1 MSVQDIAR
9 LFEAHRSP
17 VIGLHEDGRCAF
29 ANPAL
34 RAVLGEDADALPDPA
49 AFLTAPDPGTGIL
62 SWIAGEETGFDGPD
76 HPVLLRRAD
85 GEEVPAGARGAW
97 FASPD
102 GTRLFIITLA
112 VATDIGDGDIAHPLL
127 HAINEAVIIA
137 GTDRQILYANEAACR
152 RYGYGEKEFRHLT
165 LDAIV
170 SPSSQ
175 HTPASIHAGLFA
187 KKTDFFENEHI
198 TRKGRVIPVE
208 VSTRAI
214 VYRGIPA
221 IMSVS
226 RDITY
231 RREQERMQQVLRESE
246 ETYRVIFES
255 AGDAIFITDMD
266 GAIVRAN
273 DRMARMLGYQRS
285 QLAGMR
291 LDDLL
296 APDDPGTKS
305 TFTTI
310 PDAGSLLYL
319 ASLRAA
325 DGTLRPVEILSH
337 TMPHG
342 GKTAIFSIA
351 RDISPRRALE
361 EQLRLSE
368 EMYRG
373 IFANS
378 GVAILI
384 IDRSDEILLGNA
396 EAEDL
401 LAAPP
406 GGLAGKVWMAFV
418 DDPHLLGFAEE
429 DEVPGGFEHFRIRN
443 YETECITCS
452 GERVPCIL
460 SVSSIPGAGRYIVTL
475 QDLRENRAMTA
486 SIKERQQLLDGIFRS
501 AHDGLILL
509 DDRQRVLIW
518 SKGAERITGYAA
530 DAMAGT
536 IFEESPVFGE
546 GGRLF
551 GEDLRELLV
560 PQGDAEGGRRN
571 RADLRILPR
580 RGGEKECEMTVS
592 FVEQENGTSTL
603 CILRDVSRQKAI
615 LDALTRNEEYLRL
628 VIDSADL
635 GTWDWRIDSG
645 LIAVSPDMFDI
656 LNVPYTAEWVP
667 VSTLDAWIHPDDR
680 VRWEEGM
687 HAFARGGQV
696 KGQTEFRMTAAD
708 GHIVWFAIEGSA
720 AEFGG
725 DGTPRRVVGILRDI
739 TEEKQAEHALREAN
753 KKLSVLSGIT
763 RHDILNQ
770 IQGLLFYSE
779 EIILGDYTPEEQRKM
794 AEKILAASET
804 INRQI
809 TFTRTYENLGAEP
822 AEWQDLGAILDEI
835 KGEAPPAV
843 TCTIAVP
850 AIEVFADRLFCEVF
864 RSICANIAAH
874 AAGATKVAVTFEE
887 REGSGV
893 LVIADDGCGISAA
906 KKEKIFAHNPAKPG
920 NSLFLAR
927 EIAGV
932 TGIRL
937 TETGTEGEGAVFEIA
952 IPKAGYRFMSGH

>member
-1 MSVQDIAR
+1 MSAEEIAR

-17 VIGLHEDGRCAF
+17 VIGLYEDGRCAF

-34 RAVLGEDADALPDPA
+34 RAVLGEDADARPEIETFLTGPDPEA
-49 AFLTAPDPGTGIL
+49 GIL
-62 SWIAGEETGFDGPD
+62 SWIAGEETGYGGPD

-85 GEEVPAGARGAW
+85 GEQVPAGARGAW

-102 GTRLFIITLA
+102 GTRLFIITIA

-137 GTDRQILYANEAACR
+137 GADRQILYANEAACR
-152 RYGYGEKEFRHLT
+152 RYGYSGKEFRALT
-165 LDAIV
+165 LDVIV
-170 SPSSQ
+170 SPASK
-175 HTPASIHAGLFA
+175 HTPSAMHAGLFA
-187 KKTDFFENEHI
+187 KKTDFFENDHI

-214 VYRGIPA
+214 VYRGVPA

-226 RDITY
+226 RDISY
-231 RREQERMQQVLRESE
+231 RREQERMQQALRESE
-246 ETYRVIFES
+246 ETYRVLFES

-266 GAIVRAN
+266 GVIVRAN
-273 DRMARMLGYQRS
+273 ERMARMLGYQRA
-285 QLAGMR
+285 QLAGMH
-291 LDDLL
+291 LDNLL
-296 APDDPGTKS
+296 VADGPGTKS

-351 RDISPRRALE
+351 RDISGRKALE
-361 EQLRLSE
+361 GRLRLSE

-373 IFANS
+373 IYTNS
-378 GVAILI
+378 GVAII
-384 IDRSDEILLGNA
+384 ILDRSDRILMGNA
-396 EAEDL
+396 EAETL
-401 LAAPP
+401 LGAGP
-406 GGLAGKVWMAFV
+406 GGLSGRVWTEFV
-418 DDPHLLGFAEE
+418 DDPSLLMFAEA
-429 DEVPGGFEHFRIRN
+429 DEVPGGFDTFRIRN
-443 YETECITCS
+443 YETECITAS

-475 QDLRENRAMTA
+475 QDLRENRAMNA
-486 SIKERQQLLDGIFRS
+486 SIQERQQLLDGIFRS

-518 SKGAERITGYAA
+518 SQGAERITGYDG

-546 GGRLF
+546 GSRLF
-551 GEDLRELLV
+551 GEHVRELFV
-560 PQGDAEGGRRN
+560 PEDDAKGGRRS
-571 RADLRILPR
+571 RADLRILTR
-580 RGGEKECEMTVS
+580 RGEEKECEMTVS
-592 FVEQENGTSTL
+592 FVEKEKGTSTL

-635 GTWDWRIDSG
+635 GTWDWRIDTG
-645 LIAVSPDMFDI
+645 MVAVSPDMYDI
-656 LNVPYTAEWVP
+656 IGLPYTAEWVP
-667 VSTLDAWIHPDDR
+667 FSTIPCQIHPDDR
-680 VRWEEGM
+680 DRWERSMEAYAKGEPV
-687 HAFARGGQV
+687 RG
-696 KGQTEFRMTAAD
+696 KTEFRMQATD
-708 GHIVWFAIEGSA
+708 GRWVWFASEGSA
-720 AEFGG
+720 AEFND
-725 DGTPRRVVGILRDI
+725 DGTTRRVVGILRDI
-739 TEEKQAEHALREAN
+739 TEEKQAEQALREAN

-770 IQGLLFYSE
+770 IQGLLFFSE
-779 EIILGDYTPEEQRKM
+779 EIIHGDYTPEEQRKM

-809 TFTRTYENLGAEP
+809 NFTRTYEHLGGEP
-822 AEWQDLGAILDEI
+822 AEWQNLTGMVE
-835 KGEAPPAV
+835 EAKAGLPPAFV
-843 TCTIAVP
+843 CTVHLP
-850 AIEVFADRLFCEVF
+850 KIEVYADLLFVEVLKTF
-864 RSICANIAAH
+864 CDNIRAH
-874 AAGATKVAVTFEE
+874 AAGATKGAVSFEE
-887 REGSGV
+887 RSGSGV
-893 LVIADDGCGISAA
+893 LIIADNGCGIPDS
-906 KKEKIFAHNPAKPG
+906 KKERIFTHNPAKPG
-920 NSLFLAR
+920 KSLFLAQ

-932 TGIRL
+932 TGISI
-937 TETGTEGEGAVFEIA
+937 TETGTEGEGAVFEVA
-952 IPKAGYRFMSGH
+952 FPKTGYRFMSGK

>member
-34 RAVLGEDADALPDPA
+34 RAVLGEDAGITPDPA
-49 AFLTAPDPGTGIL
+49 AFLTAPDGGVGIL

-85 GEEVPAGARGAW
+85 GEQVPAGARGAW

-112 VATDIGDGDIAHPLL
+112 VGTDIGDGDIAHPLL
-127 HAINEAVIIA
+127 NAVNEAVIIA
-137 GTDRQILYANEAACR
+137 DMDRHILYANEAASR
-152 RYGYGEKEFRHLT
+152 RYGYSGEEFRALT

-170 SPSSQ
+170 SPASEQ
-175 HTPASIHAGLFA
+175 PPATFHAGLFA

-214 VYRGIPA
+214 VYRGVPA

-226 RDITY
+226 RDITS
-231 RREQERMQQVLRESE
+231 RREQERMQQALRESE
-246 ETYRVIFES
+246 EMYHVLFES
-255 AGDAIFITDMD
+255 AGDAIFISDMN
-266 GAIVRAN
+266 GVILQAN
-273 DRMARMLGYQRS
+273 ERMARMLGYPKQ
-285 QLAGMR
+285 QLVGMD
-291 LDDLL
+291 LTSLL

-325 DGTLRPVEILSH
+325 DGTLRSVEILSH
-337 TMPHG
+337 TIPHG
-342 GKTAIFSIA
+342 GTTGIFSIA
-351 RDISPRRALE
+351 RDISGRKALE
-361 EQLRLSE
+361 DQLRLSE

-384 IDRSDEILLGNA
+384 LDRSDEILLGNA
-396 EAEDL
+396 EAEAL

-406 GGLAGKVWMAFV
+406 GGLAGRVWTEFV
-418 DDPHLLGFAEE
+418 DDPHLLRFAEE
-429 DEVPGGFEHFRIRN
+429 AEVPGGFEHFRIRN
-443 YETECITCS
+443 YETECITCA
-452 GERVPCIL
+452 GERIPSIL

-486 SIKERQQLLDGIFRS
+486 SIQERQQLLDGIFRS

-518 SKGAERITGYAA
+518 SKGAERITGYGG
-530 DAMAGT
+530 DAMTGT
-536 IFEESPVFGE
+536 IFEESAVFGE
-546 GGRLF
+546 NGRLF

-560 PQGDAEGGRRN
+560 PQGEAEGGRRN
-571 RADLRILPR
+571 RADLRILTR
-580 RGGEKECEMTVS
+580 RGEEKECEMTVS
-592 FVEQENGTSTL
+592 FVDRENGTSTL

-645 LIAVSPDMFDI
+645 LMAVSPDMYDI
-656 LNVPYTAEWVP
+656 LGLPYTGEWVP
-667 VSTLDAWIHPDDR
+667 FSSIPALIHPDDR
-680 VRWEEGM
+680 VRWEESM
-687 HAFARGGQV
+687 HAFSRGEPV
-696 KGQTEFRMTAAD
+696 KGQTEFRMTASD
-708 GHIVWFAIEGSA
+708 GHSVWFAIEGSA
-720 AEFGG
+720 AEFGE
-725 DGTPRRVVGILRDI
+725 DGTPLRVVGILRDI
-739 TEEKQAEHALREAN
+739 TEEKQAEQALREAN

-822 AEWQDLGAILDEI
+822 AEWQDLRAIMEEV
-835 KGEAPPAV
+835 KGEAPPAIA
-843 TCTIAVP
+843 CTIAVP
-850 AIEVFADRLFCEVF
+850 AIEVFADRLFSEVF
-864 RSICANIAAH
+864 RSLCGNIAAH

-893 LVIADDGCGISAA
+893 LIIADDGCGIPAA

-937 TETGTEGEGAVFEIA
+937 TETGTEGEGAVFEVA
-952 IPKAGYRFMSGH
+952 IPKAGYRVMGAH